1 MSHENYISRT
11 PHLLK
16 SFDRAIS
23 LVKPV
28 LIARYGEEANALIQA
43 SRQKYYD
50 LIPQIPYVGE
60 NNPLVDVFY
69 LPASRHLGIY
79 KAFQEHGKTVEEV
92 GQLVYEIGEA
102 EIEAIPG
109 FVRRVVRMLW
119 FSRWLTTRLQKRAA
133 LSQESKYPGGYV
145 VTYLQGDGKEFDY
158 EFDYIECAVYQF
170 FPTTRCG
177 RVGSLSLCHRQ
188 DSQRVNGMGIAP
200 NNDFSRWRCEVR
212 FSIQKGW

>member
-43 SRQKYYD
+43 SRQEYCG

-102 EIEAIPG
+102 ELKAIPG
-109 FVRRVVRMLW
+109 FVRRAVRLVW
-119 FSRWLTTRLQKRAA
+119 FSRWFTTRLQKRAA
-133 LSQESKYPGGYV
+133 LSQK
-145 VTYLQGDGKEFDY
+145 
-158 EFDYIECAVYQF
+158 
-170 FPTTRCG
+170 
-177 RVGSLSLCHRQ
+177 
-188 DSQRVNGMGIAP
+188 
-200 NNDFSRWRCEVR
+200 
-212 FSIQKGW
+212 